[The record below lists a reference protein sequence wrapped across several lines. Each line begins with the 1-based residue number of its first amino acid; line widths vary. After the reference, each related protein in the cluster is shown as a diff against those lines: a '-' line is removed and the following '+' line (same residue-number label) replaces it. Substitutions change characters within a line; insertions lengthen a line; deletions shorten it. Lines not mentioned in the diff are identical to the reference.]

1 MSERLGILKSGYIVA
16 RCGWC
21 ATQPRS
27 RKRPQMKHGSNTEGE
42 REVIWPSCQLPRIK
56 ELANDFGGELT
67 AISS

>member
-1 MSERLGILKSGYIVA
+1 
-16 RCGWC
+16 
-21 ATQPRS
+21 
-27 RKRPQMKHGSNTEGE
+27 MKHGSNTEGE